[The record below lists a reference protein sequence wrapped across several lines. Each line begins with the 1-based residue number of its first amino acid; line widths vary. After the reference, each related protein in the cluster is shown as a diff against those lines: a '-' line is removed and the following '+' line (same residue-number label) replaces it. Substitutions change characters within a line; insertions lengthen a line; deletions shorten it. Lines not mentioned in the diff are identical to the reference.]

1 MNTGMQDALH
11 LGHKFKRVIVDG
23 EPGAV
28 LDEYQSERF
37 HVARDVLRA
46 THLATAVALREE
58 NLFTGW
64 LRRNVVPSLAG
75 VSWIPAMIMKAVSE
89 VAVARRDI
97 ETRQGVAPD

>member
-1 MNTGMQDALH
+1 M
-11 LGHKFKRVIVDG
+11 
-23 EPGAV
+23 
-28 LDEYQSERF
+28 
-37 HVARDVLRA
+37 
-46 THLATAVALREE
+46 REE